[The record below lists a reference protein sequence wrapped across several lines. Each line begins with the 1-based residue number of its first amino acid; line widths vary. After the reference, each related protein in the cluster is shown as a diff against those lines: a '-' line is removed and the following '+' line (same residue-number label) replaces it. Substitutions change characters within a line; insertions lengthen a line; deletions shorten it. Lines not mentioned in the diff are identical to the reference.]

1 MSSLTVGEIHCEDK
15 AGFPIGFVYMQLPG
29 CPEPSVVCTGTW
41 ENVSDEYPGDFFRV
55 EGGNALAFSTT
66 NLTEQLDQMQRI
78 TGEGPADDDGT
89 HSIPFDGAFSFVDGG
104 DGPSG
109 TGNGGKFYFDSADSP
124 DARTSTTTDG
134 ETFPVNRTFRIWKR
148 VS

>member
-15 AGFPIGFVYMQLPG
+15 AGFPIDFIYMQLPG

-55 EGGNALAFSTT
+55 EGGNALAFSPT

-78 TGEGPADDDGT
+78 TGEGPADASST
-89 HSIPFDGAFSFVDGG
+89 HSISFDGAFSFVAGG
-104 DGPSG
+104 AGPG
-109 TGNGGKFYFDSADSP
+109 GQGDGGKFYFDSADSP

-134 ETFPVNRTFRIWKR
+134 ETFPVNRTIRIWKR
-148 VS
+148 IS